1 MFSVCNNNCIKP
13 WANQKQF
20 RENNK
25 DLSIYVPVWV
35 ERHEFF
41 FTHKG
46 LQKSDTNNKS
56 VALTVLFVSYKN
68 E

>member
-1 MFSVCNNNCIKP
+1 MSKSKTI
-13 WANQKQF
+13 QRKQQRF
-20 RENNK
+20 VHLCTSMSGK
-25 DLSIYVPVWV
+25 AWI
-35 ERHEFF
+35 F

-46 LQKSDTNNKS
+46 LQKFDTNNKS